1 MYLKIWHKMIIGI
14 AIPSFIALVGGF
26 ISIEYIMNVQKRQ
39 GYELIADN
47 LRDHVLEVRR
57 IEKNFFH
64 FKNKEQLDNLHYAIT
79 LLNKSID
86 AISPDTVSEIGKRD
100 FSRLQKTIRTYPN
113 FVAKLY
119 DNYQHESAVTEEV
132 RTEGRKLEAFVVKG
146 KDISDLTTSFIL
158 HMRLMEKNYMLFR
171 DKESYLRLNDAL
183 LKLKN
188 VTPFCDTCGPYI
200 EAIHNLFT
208 TYQISDRL
216 SSQIQ
221 ITGNK
226 FEEITGRMATRE
238 REKISS
244 FLTKTKLVLVAALIL
259 LMTLGP
265 LLVYKTASYIVA
277 PIKRLG
283 EITRKISEG
292 DMYLRAPLR
301 EHDETYDLAK
311 SFNTML
317 DKLHLTHHS
326 LETSMELL
334 KQKQAQLVE
343 SEKRASLGLLV
354 SGVAHELNNPL
365 YNISLTASAMRE
377 EAKELGPEEIDE
389 YTHDILME
397 SKRAH
402 TIVED
407 LLDFARARKSTEMIK
422 QDIAGVLRES
432 IRLVANQLKI
442 NKIALQREI
451 PESELFIKGNQSK
464 LEQIFVSIFTNAIQ
478 AMKSNGTLN
487 VSLRVDTDNDTVV
500 IKISDTGPGIPKEDI
515 KNIFEPFFTTKPV
528 GEGTGLGLSVCRSLV
543 QEHQGEIEVESTLGE
558 GTTFIIKMPRYKE
571 TAEAS

>member
-79 LLNKSID
+79 LLNKSIE

-113 FVAKLY
+113 FVEKLY
-119 DNYQHESAVTEEV
+119 DNYQQESAVTEEV

-171 DKESYLRLNDAL
+171 DKESYRRLNDAL

-259 LMTLGP
+259 LTTLGP

-407 LLDFARARKSTEMIK
+407 LLDFARARKSTVMVK

-571 TAEAS
+571 TAETS